1 MKKVWKIS
9 SYGLLFMMI
18 LFLLDLYIF
27 RGFYSSKTPINYKNN
42 EVYLNHNFEFLISKK
57 NDSIYN
63 FKFSNKAF
71 PPKLIVSYRY
81 DWIQNLSDSLFFSNY
96 MFDNIYP
103 NINKQ
108 DYDFHFSCGTGVV
121 PSSIN
126 PFEKFNTEFSYREIV
141 ERCYYQIM
149 NTYNCD
155 ILDIVKNRK
164 LNYSKFDSLVFT
176 EKFRFKE
183 KDSVKLEFYFPLF
196 GLYTSERSYISSN
209 KISIASNDL
218 LTAYIK
224 KRKSIID

>member
-9 SYGLLFMMI
+9 AYSLLFVVM
-18 LFLLDLYIF
+18 LFSLDLYIF
-27 RGFYSSKTPINYKNN
+27 RGIYSSRIPITYKNN
-42 EVYLNHNFEFLISKK
+42 EVYLNHNFDFSITKK

-71 PPKLIVSYRY
+71 SPKLILSYRY

-96 MFDNIYP
+96 MFNNMYP
-103 NINKQ
+103 NIKQQ
-108 DYDFHFSCGTGVV
+108 DYGFHFSCGTGVA
-121 PSSIN
+121 PSSVN
-126 PFEKFNTEFSYREIV
+126 PYEKFNVEFSYREII
-141 ERCYYQIM
+141 ERCYYQIN

-155 ILDIVKNRK
+155 ILNLVNIKELDY
-164 LNYSKFDSLVFT
+164 LKFDSLVFT

-196 GLYTSERSYISSN
+196 GLYTPERSYITSN

-218 LTAYIK
+218 LEVYIK
-224 KRKSIID
+224 QRKEYD